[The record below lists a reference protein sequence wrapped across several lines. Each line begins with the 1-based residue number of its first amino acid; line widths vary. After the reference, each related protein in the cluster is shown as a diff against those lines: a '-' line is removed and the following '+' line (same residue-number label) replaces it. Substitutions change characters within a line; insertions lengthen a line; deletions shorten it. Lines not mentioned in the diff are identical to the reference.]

1 MAVVAKAMAASFLF
15 LEKHSLC
22 YNNFMNIEWWMID
35 GAIGLI
41 VLAAAIRGAA
51 KGIGDTIL
59 RILGIVGGLVLGTMF
74 SGRVA
79 EWLATTKMSVSLH
92 DHIFEVI
99 RGEADETA
107 GETIGAPAAST
118 GTDAIISPD
127 GDTSYL
133 GSLSRS
139 LGDIFG
145 GAADKA
151 ADAAATRLT
160 EIALGVFSF
169 AIILLGVAI
178 VVALLRA
185 IIRSGRN
192 NSVVIGFTD
201 RTLGLVLGA
210 VRGLLI
216 SWVAVALLIP
226 VTTLFW
232 PESVSGV
239 IEALQQTT
247 VAKVLYDV
255 NPVLMLVKYV
265 FNG

>member
-1 MAVVAKAMAASFLF
+1 
-15 LEKHSLC
+15 
-22 YNNFMNIEWWMID
+22 MID
-35 GAIGLI
+35 GAVGLI

-79 EWLATTKMSVSLH
+79 EWLATTKINKSLH

-99 RGEADETA
+99 CGEADETA
-107 GETIGAPAAST
+107 GGALGAPPST
-118 GTDAIISPD
+118 SSGTDAIISPD
-127 GDTSYL
+127 GDTSFL

-139 LGDIFG
+139 LGDVFG

-160 EIALGVFSF
+160 EIALGIFSF
-169 AIILLGVAI
+169 AIILIGVA
-178 VVALLRA
+178 VLVFFLRA
-185 IIRSGRN
+185 IIKSARN
-192 NSVVIGFTD
+192 GSVVIGFTD

-216 SWVAVALLIP
+216 AWVAVALLIP

-232 PESVSGV
+232 PESVSGM

-265 FNG
+265 FKS